1 MNKFKLTKAD
11 MMKIAILLL
20 LSAVV
25 TILNFSTLG
34 IKDSAMLFAAT
45 FVLGA
50 AIYLIF
56 KDKKKSILLFVAAFP
71 ILVTAR
77 KAFYFDFLV
86 FMVTYETI
94 FVTVLFLS
102 DIKNIF
108 RMVRDSFRNRG
119 GISFN
124 FLLLT
129 LIFAF
134 LSLNSSTYSYDPL
147 LSVRHTYI
155 SVIVPIM
162 LMLSVISNFRAA
174 DLSKLVYALI
184 VMIDLSCLYGF
195 LQVITN
201 GIGPGGLA
209 ANRLKITFGF
219 HNINVFAGI
228 VILILPFIFEKILY
242 GKKTKREWMFLLTS
256 MFISLAA
263 LFITYTRGA
272 QLAFLVSMVI
282 IIISRKHKLLMIGF
296 GALALIGAKPVLGK
310 ILGRGAANGFASSES
325 TVARIESLFTS
336 LKIMLVYPFGT
347 GAGTFKEMYRRYVS
361 EGYQMI
367 PEDFRRNIVVPGYNL
382 EAAHNLWLQIGT
394 ELGIITMIV
403 FFIIVINRLYSGL
416 KYFSYNRAALAAIV
430 AYVIFS
436 VLTGVPFEHKG
447 IITSTLVIWMAF
459 GFIDINNRECSGV

>member
-1 MNKFKLTKAD
+1 MNKFKLTRAD
-11 MMKIAILLL
+11 MIKLAVLLV

-25 TILNFSTLG
+25 TIFNFRTLG
-34 IKDSAMLFAAT
+34 IKDSAMLFLAT
-45 FVLGA
+45 LVLGS

-56 KDKKKSILLFVAAFP
+56 RDRKKSILLFVAAFP

-77 KAFYFDFLV
+77 KAFYFDFFL
-86 FMVTYETI
+86 FKVTYETI

-102 DIKNIF
+102 DIKNVF
-108 RMVRDSFRNRG
+108 RMIGSSFKNKG

-134 LSLNSSTYSYDPL
+134 LALNSSTYSYDTF
-147 LSVRHTYI
+147 LSIRHAYI

-162 LMLSVISNFRAA
+162 LMLSVAANFRAG

-184 VMIDLSCLYGF
+184 IMIDLSSLYGF
-195 LQVITN
+195 MQVVTN
-201 GIGPGGLA
+201 GITPGTLA
-209 ANRLKITFGF
+209 VNRLRITFGF

-228 VILILPFIFEKILY
+228 VILILPFIFEKLLY
-242 GKKTKREWMFLLTS
+242 GKKTKREWIFLIAS

-282 IIISRKHKLLMIGF
+282 LIISKKHKKLMVVF
-296 GALALIGAKPVLGK
+296 GALALVGAKPVLTR

-347 GAGTFKEMYRRYVS
+347 GAGTFAEMYRRYVS
-361 EGYQMI
+361 EGYQLI
-367 PEDFRRNIVVPGYNL
+367 PEGFRRNIVVPGYNL

-394 ELGIITMIV
+394 ELGIISMIV

-416 KYFSYNRAALAAIV
+416 KCFSHNRGAIAAII

-459 GFIDINNRECSGV
+459 VFIDINNRECSGV